1 MFLMFLT
8 RISNFVQ
15 IRQFS
20 IRSINLFFMHNFR
33 PQKLEL
39 NHLIH
44 DITIDVLFF
53 FKFYKHTKYNK
64 NRQSIQRLDF

>member
-1 MFLMFLT
+1 
-8 RISNFVQ
+8 
-15 IRQFS
+15 
-20 IRSINLFFMHNFR
+20 MHNFR

-39 NHLIH
+39 NHLID

-53 FKFYKHTKYNK
+53 FKFYKRTKYNK

>member
-39 NHLIH
+39 NHLID

-53 FKFYKHTKYNK
+53 K
-64 NRQSIQRLDF
+64 NFTSIKNIIRINNRSND

>member
-39 NHLIH
+39 NHLID

-53 FKFYKHTKYNK
+53 FNFT
-64 NRQSIQRLDF
+64 SIQNIIRTDNRSND

>member
-39 NHLIH
+39 NHLID

-53 FKFYKHTKYNK
+53 LNFTNIQNIIRTD
-64 NRQSIQRLDF
+64 NRSND

>member
-39 NHLIH
+39 NHLID
-44 DITIDVLFF
+44 DITINVLFF
-53 FKFYKHTKYNK
+53 LNFTNIQNIIRTD
-64 NRQSIQRLDF
+64 NRSND

>member
-20 IRSINLFFMHNFR
+20 IRSINLFFMHNFK

-39 NHLIH
+39 NHLID

-53 FKFYKHTKYNK
+53 LNFTNIQNIIRTD
-64 NRQSIQRLDF
+64 NRSND